1 MEARVITRDGADVP
15 FGTMVHMTS
24 GPSIGQAWRLEKISH
39 KPDGEHHLHVS
50 RSVPK
55 LGRVHKEFHPRMF
68 GLEVVLDVR
77 FYADKA
83 KICAAL
89 RGMVAQSV
97 LLTSG
102 GVIAWAVGEYLN
114 HRYGG

>member
-1 MEARVITRDGADVP
+1 MQTRVVNSEGAEIVS
-15 FGTMVHMTS
+15 GTMLHMTS
-24 GPSIGQAWRLEKISH
+24 GPAAGQAWRLEKVAH

-55 LGRVHKEFHPRMF
+55 LGRVHKEFHPRLF
-68 GLEVVLDVR
+68 GLAVVVDVK
-77 FYADKA
+77 FYADTVKLR
-83 KICAAL
+83 AAL
-89 RGMVAQSV
+89 RAIGAQSV

>member
-1 MEARVITRDGADVP
+1 MDAKVMREGVQIAP
-15 FGTMVHMTS
+15 GTMLHMTS
-24 GPSIGQAWRLEKISH
+24 GPSIGQIWRLEKVAH
-39 KPDGEHHLHVS
+39 RENGDHHLHMS

-55 LGRVHKEFHPRMF
+55 IGRVHKEFHPKAF
-68 GLEVVLDVR
+68 GVQIVMDVKI
-77 FYADKA
+77 YADRA
-83 KICAAL
+83 RVAAAL
-89 RGMVAQSV
+89 RGLTTQAV